1 VFLGLGGVVSNNGTG
16 ALISGQ
22 LFSVIAVN
30 SPATVINQGT
40 ISGSSGGGVLLLADG
55 SVTNSGTG
63 SVISSKYSGVYGV
76 KTTTVT
82 NQGSIASSADVG
94 ALFGGGGRLAN
105 TGTAA
110 SVFGANYGVLAR
122 YAAFTVTNSDR
133 ITGTAEAGVA
143 FNDGG
148 VVTDAAGAHI
158 TGGTVGV
165 QGAGSTISVNNAGIN
180 TRPVR
185 PVPASISSTAAR
197 SSTAAHLRWTESCAR
212 GSRGDT
218 DEHWQHRG
226 RVGLRGLFRRGGKLT
241 NSSTTARVSGGTNGV
256 LVTVGTAAVTNAGT
270 IAATGGTGVLISVG
284 GTVTNSG
291 AATHITGLGNG
302 VQATLGALT
311 VINQGTI
318 SGSSGSGVF
327 LSGGGSVS
335 NGATAARITGGKFGV
350 FFGGTTASTVTNT
363 GTISGAVAVQFSNK
377 ANNNLFSEF
386 PGAVTSGAVI
396 GGSGT
401 GNTVELGS
409 AATTGTITGI
419 GSQFVGFQVLD
430 VDSGAKWLMSGAN
443 TLGSVATIELA
454 GTGSLGVT
462 GALTAPANLTI
473 TGSGTLA
480 ASGGGRIEMGSA
492 GSAIA
497 NEIVVDATHTLT
509 TSSVLSAATLAVAS
523 WGLLIGTGTLLG
535 TMANAGTVEATGG
548 TLDLTGSVD
557 PASTGLFTI
566 NTASRPEIAA
576 DTGAGN
582 TMSFIGSSG
591 E

>member
-1 VFLGLGGVVSNNGTG
+1 VFLGAGGVVTNSAGARIRGSSYGIYIAGGAGTVINAGTVSGTSSAGVGVFLGLGGVVSNNGTG

-30 SPATVINQGT
+30 SPA
-40 ISGSSGGGVLLLADG
+40 
-55 SVTNSGTG
+55 
-63 SVISSKYSGVYGV
+63 
-76 KTTTVT
+76 
-82 NQGSIASSADVG
+82 
-94 ALFGGGGRLAN
+94 
-105 TGTAA
+105 
-110 SVFGANYGVLAR
+110 
-122 YAAFTVTNSDR
+122 
-133 ITGTAEAGVA
+133 
-143 FNDGG
+143 
-148 VVTDAAGAHI
+148 
-158 TGGTVGV
+158 
-165 QGAGSTISVNNAGIN
+165 
-180 TRPVR
+180 
-185 PVPASISSTAAR
+185 
-197 SSTAAHLRWTESCAR
+197 
-212 GSRGDT
+212 
-218 DEHWQHRG
+218 
-226 RVGLRGLFRRGGKLT
+226 
-241 NSSTTARVSGGTNGV
+241 
-256 LVTVGTAAVTNAGT
+256 
-270 IAATGGTGVLISVG
+270 
-284 GTVTNSG
+284 
-291 AATHITGLGNG
+291 
-302 VQATLGALT
+302 T

-509 TSSVLSAATLAVAS
+509 TSSVLPAATLAVAS
-523 WGLLIGTGTLLG
+523 GGLLIGTGTLLG

-548 TLDLTGSVD
+548 TLDFTGSID
-557 PASTGLFTI
+557 PASNGLFTI
-566 NTASRPEIAA
+566 NTASLLEIAA
-576 DTGAGN
+576 DTSAGN